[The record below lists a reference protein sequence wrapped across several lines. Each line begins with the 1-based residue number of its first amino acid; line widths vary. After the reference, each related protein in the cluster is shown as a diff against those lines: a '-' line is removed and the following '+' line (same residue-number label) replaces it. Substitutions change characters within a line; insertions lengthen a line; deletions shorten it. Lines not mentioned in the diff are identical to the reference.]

1 MLASQFVDAAIGRMN
16 RPMQNAYKLL
26 ALSAVAVLLFSGI
39 ATAQQPNPSRT
50 SPPAAAAPQGAPP
63 QIEVP
68 QSTTATYAN
77 WVVQCQSVAGPPP
90 KKVCD
95 MAQVTQAQGSSAPF
109 SRVAVA
115 QPVKGQVG
123 KLIVLLPVNV
133 SFAANVRIQTG
144 DADPG
149 IAAPFARCIPGGCI
163 AEFDLKDDVLKKFR
177 ASSAAGKLTFSDAGG
192 HDVSVPI
199 SFNGFAQ
206 AFDAL
211 ARE

>member
-16 RPMQNAYKLL
+16 RPMQNAYRLIT
-26 ALSAVAVLLFSGI
+26 LSAVAVLLFSGI

-50 SPPAAAAPQGAPP
+50 PPPAAAAPS

-77 WVVQCQSVAGPPP
+77 WVVQCQSIAGPPP

-115 QPVKGQVG
+115 QPVKGQVV
-123 KLIVLLPVNV
+123 KLIVQLPVNA

-149 IAAPFARCIPGGCI
+149 VAAPFARCIPGGCF
-163 AEFDLKDDVLKKFR
+163 ADFDLKDDVLKKFR
-177 ASSAAGKLTFSDAGG
+177 ASSAAGKLTFADAGG
-192 HDVSVPI
+192 HDVAVPI